1 LNQQEFDMKR
11 IVTVCI
17 VALTAIGAASAQGF
31 GGGQARQPMMAQVQ
45 QVQQVESTIE
55 GKLAL
60 VQGHPAI
67 VVKDKTYFVQIPQF
81 LYGFVDGLKEGA
93 TVKLAGFEMAVPYA
107 PNSYFFDVNTLTIGA
122 KSYDLS
128 QFGGM
133 GNGMGGGAGSMGG
146 RGGRGGRGC
155 W

>member
-1 LNQQEFDMKR
+1 MKR
-11 IVTVCI
+11 IVIVCL
-17 VALTAIGAASAQGF
+17 AAFTAIGAVSAQGF
-31 GGGQARQPMMAQVQ
+31 AGAPGMMGQGIQAQAQVQ
-45 QVQQVESTIE
+45 APQVKSTIE

-67 VVKDKTYFVQIPQF
+67 VVKDKTYFVRLPQF

-93 TVKLAGFEMAVPYA
+93 NVKLEGYEVAVLYA
-107 PNSYFFDVNTLTIGA
+107 PNSFFFQATALTIGS

-128 QFGGM
+128 QYAGAGMAGGGM
-133 GNGMGGGAGSMGG
+133 MGGRMGG
-146 RGGRGGRGC
+146 RGNDSNGRGR